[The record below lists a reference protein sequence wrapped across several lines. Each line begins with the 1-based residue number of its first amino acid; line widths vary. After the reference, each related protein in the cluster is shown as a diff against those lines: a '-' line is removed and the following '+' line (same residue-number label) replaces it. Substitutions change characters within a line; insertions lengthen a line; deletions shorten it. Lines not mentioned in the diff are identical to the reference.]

1 MPVSARRL
9 EKTSL
14 AEQAYAQL
22 RHLILD
28 QMIRPGEPIGIDSLA
43 AKLGVSHT
51 PVREALA
58 RLEGDRLVLRSSSG
72 RYRAAPAM
80 TLQDYADLFQA
91 RLLLEPSA
99 AALVAAHR
107 TEDLL
112 ATLEQ
117 SLLGLGLAGRGIRSR
132 DFVRFMD
139 CDALFHQTIA
149 RGCGNMFIARALI
162 QLQAHHPI
170 GSLYKDRGVTD
181 AEAVIAEHR
190 TILTAIQAR
199 DGAGAEVAMRR
210 HIERARDAILSWISA
225 EPAADRSQPP
235 AQCT

>member
-14 AEQAYAQL
+14 AEQAYGQL

-28 QMIRPGEPIGIDSLA
+28 RMIKPGEAIGIDSLA

-58 RLEGDRLVLRSSSG
+58 RLEGDRLVLRSPSG
-72 RYRAAPAM
+72 RYKAAPAM

-91 RLLLEPSA
+91 RLLLEPAA
-99 AALVAAHR
+99 AALVARRR
-107 TEDLL
+107 TDEMVT
-112 ATLEQ
+112 TLDH
-117 SLLGLGLAGRGIRSR
+117 SLQGLGLAGRGTRSR

-149 RGCGNMFIARALI
+149 RGCGNMFIAGALI

-170 GSLYKDRGVTD
+170 GSLYRDRGVAD
-181 AEAVIAEHR
+181 AEAVISEHR
-190 TILTAIQAR
+190 DIVAAIKAGEAETADA
-199 DGAGAEVAMRR
+199 AMRR
-210 HIERARDAILSWISA
+210 HIERARDAILSWIRA
-225 EPAADRSQPP
+225 ELASGRG
-235 AQCT
+235 

>member
-9 EKTSL
+9 DKTSL
-14 AEQAYAQL
+14 AEQAYGQL

-28 QMIRPGEPIGIDSLA
+28 RMIKPGEPIGIDLLA

-58 RLEGDRLVLRSSSG
+58 RLEGDRLVIRSSSG
-72 RYRAAPAM
+72 RYKAAPAM

-91 RLLLEPSA
+91 RLLLEPAA
-99 AALVAAHR
+99 AALVARRR
-107 TEDLL
+107 TGDMV
-112 ATLEQ
+112 ATLDQ
-117 SLLGLGLAGRGIRSR
+117 SLQGLGLAGRGTRSR

-139 CDALFHQTIA
+139 GDALFHQTIA
-149 RGCGNMFIARALI
+149 RGCGNMFIAGALI

-181 AEAVIAEHR
+181 AEAVIAEHGE
-190 TILTAIQAR
+190 ILAAITA
-199 DGAGAEVAMRR
+199 GEPAGAESAMRR
-210 HIERARDAILSWISA
+210 HIERARDAILSWIRV
-225 EPAADRSQPP
+225 ELAADQREQP
-235 AQCT
+235 A